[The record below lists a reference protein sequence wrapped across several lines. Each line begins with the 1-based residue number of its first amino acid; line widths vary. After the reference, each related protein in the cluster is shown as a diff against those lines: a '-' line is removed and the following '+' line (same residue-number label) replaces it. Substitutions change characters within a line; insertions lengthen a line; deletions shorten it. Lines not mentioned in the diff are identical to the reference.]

1 MDAVYV
7 WVKIKNIGQQS
18 GNRYQKVK
26 NKQL

>member
-26 NKQL
+26 NKRG